1 MVASFHDI
9 QAILDRAIDGGEIG
23 AHGAFWRGVT
33 RDQFV
38 ALGPYGYPVVKLK
51 DGANSN
57 IVKALKGQ
65 TPFGNDVNTPNA
77 TMPRMPAGMDPVA
90 PADIATIQDW
100 IDHNCPA

>member
-1 MVASFHDI
+1 VATFSDI
-9 QAILDRAIDGGEIG
+9 QAILDRAIGGGEIG

-38 ALGPYGYPVVKLK
+38 AKSVYGLPVVTLR

-65 TPFGNDVNTPNA
+65 APFGDDIGTPGA
-77 TMPRMPAGMDPVA
+77 TMPRMPDGMDPMP
-90 PADIATIQDW
+90 PADIATIQSW
-100 IDHNCPA
+100 IDQGCPA